1 MGHHLGTLPSGLSGL
16 LEGQGQARALFVQ
29 VSARPPWGGQVG
41 DEVFVLH
48 LSRDPPPS
56 PLHLPPLQPTT
67 TAASDSDLRSIWQ
80 EQGKE
85 VVHPRGG
92 GQACGPRSVPSG
104 LVGPGPAVLPGEPWA
119 PGPGLNGPQARP
131 TERQQQS
138 SQHPPGGS
146 RAQGLATYLLEPQVS
161 LHDLVDFILER

>member
-48 LSRDPPPS
+48 LSRDLPPS

-80 EQGKE
+80 EEGKE
-85 VVHPRGG
+85 VVHPRVG

-119 PGPGLNGPQARP
+119 PGPRPGLQKG
-131 TERQQQS
+131 S
-138 SQHPPGGS
+138 S
-146 RAQGLATYLLEPQVS
+146 RAVTTHQGAAGRRAWPLTCLSHRLVS
-161 LHDLVDFILER
+161 IIWLTSSWKGR